1 MSIIINT
8 RNEAEEDIVAAF
20 LNSLKINYPST
31 AEFKSDE
38 TLHNEFLS
46 LYNQEIDEAIS
57 DVDTDSS
64 VSHEDVEEL
73 LAQRRKTLK

>member
-20 LNSLKINYPST
+20 LNSLKINYRST
-31 AEFKSDE
+31 AEFESDE

-46 LYNQEIDEAIS
+46 LYNQEIDEPIS
-57 DVDTDSS
+57 DVDTDSF

>member
-8 RNEAEEDIVAAF
+8 RNEAEEHLVPEF

-31 AEFKSDE
+31 AEFEPDE

-46 LYNQEIDEAIS
+46 IYNQEIDVKIS
-57 DVDTDSS
+57 DVDTASF